1 MKTVRAARNLK
12 RVAPWHL
19 GNKSQAFKQAN
30 TVAFYSSY
38 CEPSKTS
45 INCVWNLLLCNEN
58 QHSTMKREE
67 LFATMLVI
75 AFFRLSPA
83 HFFRRWSARGQWCH
97 WMNVPTCAKCEDVT
111 MQKQPRWKLHTGK
124 TWRNV
129 LHGHILSGRG
139 GYKGGTGSMC
149 HVSCWV
155 DDGLAETWS
164 KIAIMWILAWLR
176 HAGCTQ
182 KQQPHQTW
190 PGVAAGLK

>member
-1 MKTVRAARNLK
+1 MQWKPAFHNEARRA
-12 RVAPWHL
+12 
-19 GNKSQAFKQAN
+19 FCY
-30 TVAFYSSY
+30 F
-38 CEPSKTS
+38 
-45 INCVWNLLLCNEN
+45 
-58 QHSTMKREE
+58 
-67 LFATMLVI
+67 MLVI
-75 AFFRLSPA
+75 AFVRLSPA

-97 WMNVPTCAKCEDVT
+97 WMNVPTWAKCEDVT

-149 HVSCWV
+149 HVSSWV

-182 KQQPHQTW
+182 RKQPHQTW
-190 PGVAAGLK
+190 LGVAAGLKLQKGGGVRKELPPCVGRRLVFAHLNVA